1 MRLSLVSVAVLLAS
15 SSVTVA
21 DVVQMP
27 AAGTETETAPAA
39 SPAMQMDMPVRGMH
53 ARDVESGYGA
63 PLEKIPP
70 VGEPPISRWVYP
82 DYTVYFEH
90 QYVIHTVPK
99 HR

>member
-1 MRLSLVSVAVLLAS
+1 MRLSLVSVVVLLAAS
-15 SSVTVA
+15 GVVTA

-27 AAGTETETAPAA
+27 ADTQSVPAETQAMPLNMPA
-39 SPAMQMDMPVRGMH
+39 RGMH
-53 ARDVESGYGA
+53 ARDVETNFGA

-90 QYVIHTVPK
+90 QYVIHSVPK
-99 HR
+99 HK